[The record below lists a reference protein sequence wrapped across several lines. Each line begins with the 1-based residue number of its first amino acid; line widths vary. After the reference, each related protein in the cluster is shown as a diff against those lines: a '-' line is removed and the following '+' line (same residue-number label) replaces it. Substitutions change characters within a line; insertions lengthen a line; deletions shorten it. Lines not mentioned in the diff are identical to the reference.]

1 MPRAIVASLLS
12 IVLAGCGSTPGPTAA
27 LVSAIPT
34 GPPTASPTAIVAASL
49 PPSSSPSPTT
59 VDVLPGAFT
68 TPIPPP
74 AGSAWT
80 TIHWHRLSAT
90 DPLALVHSVVP
101 WPGGSIAVGV
111 DRTSTTGSW
120 TPLWRSSDGVTWK
133 PLGQVFGARTIV
145 LGVAAIGTGLV
156 ALTANG
162 GNPSCPP
169 WVCGSLAASVMAWTS
184 SDGVSWFAH
193 VGPDLALPQD
203 ASQPPMV
210 TLAGGPGGLVAAS
223 VPESGGAGTVATS
236 LDGVTWVSLP
246 ADALPQDTALRDVHG
261 TSGGFVAVAR
271 TWPAGS
277 SVTGSVALRST
288 DGRTWTSL
296 PLRPVAVPR
305 VGLVDRLFQGG
316 SGFLATG
323 SDYGL
328 PGTTLWWWSADGRSW
343 RAVKG
348 YPPIGTC
355 PPYVCL
361 GTEPAGDLGA
371 DGTRIVAYRGGAA
384 PAVWTSFDGR
394 SWTRLVVV
402 GAPLTLFQAGGN
414 LVVLPGGV
422 LVSDGI
428 STWFGETSAR

>member
-1 MPRAIVASLLS
+1 MPRAVVAWLLS
-12 IVLAGCGSTPGPTAA
+12 LVLAGCGSTPGPTAA
-27 LVSAIPT
+27 PVSAIPT
-34 GPPTASPTAIVAASL
+34 GPPTANPTATVAVSL

-80 TIHWHRLSAT
+80 TIRWHRLSAT
-90 DPLALVHSVVP
+90 DPLALVQSVVP
-101 WPGGSIAVGV
+101 WRGGFIAVGA
-111 DRTSTTGSW
+111 DRTSATGAW
-120 TPLWRSSDGVTWK
+120 TPLWRSSDGVTWR

-169 WVCGSLAASVMAWTS
+169 WVCGSLAATVMAWTS
-184 SDGVSWFAH
+184 SDGVSWLAH

-210 TLAGGPGGLVAAS
+210 TLASGPGGLVAAS
-223 VPESGGAGTVATS
+223 VSESGGAGTAAVS

-246 ADALPQDTALRDVHG
+246 VDALPKNAAIRDVRG
-261 TSGGFVAVAR
+261 GRAGFVAVAR

-288 DGRTWTSL
+288 DGRTWTSVPLL
-296 PLRPVAVPR
+296 PLAAPWVA
-305 VGLVDRLFQGG
+305 LVDQLLQARD
-316 SGFLATG
+316 GFLATG

-355 PPYVCL
+355 PSAICL
-361 GTEPAGDLGA
+361 GTEPVGDLGA

-384 PAVWTSFDGR
+384 PGVWTSFDGR
-394 SWTRLVVV
+394 SWTRLVVT
-402 GAPLTLFQAGGN
+402 GAALTLVQAGGN

-422 LVSDGI
+422 LVSDG
-428 STWFGETSAR
+428 STTWFGETSAR